1 MEEGNLSKSLSE
13 EQLML
18 SLIALFLQKFHRLIL
33 NLAAEI
39 LQPALILSSKRTS
52 TNSTSK
58 YQISNSKINLM
69 NWSSVQSFFTE
80 NLQ

>member
-13 EQLML
+13 EQVLL

-52 TNSTSK
+52 TNHTSK
-58 YQISNSKINLM
+58 YQISNSKLNLM
-69 NWSSVQSFFTE
+69 SWSSVQSFFTE
-80 NLQ
+80 NLL